1 MWRCPSREP
10 NAGCI
15 ALLHNHPLPAAD
27 HHSAWLTGDVAQ
39 AKHYGF
45 VPGDDMDDVIAG
57 YRRPTRKAEIMP
69 K

>member
-1 MWRCPSREP
+1 M
-10 NAGCI
+10 
-15 ALLHNHPLPAAD
+15 LHNHPLPAAD